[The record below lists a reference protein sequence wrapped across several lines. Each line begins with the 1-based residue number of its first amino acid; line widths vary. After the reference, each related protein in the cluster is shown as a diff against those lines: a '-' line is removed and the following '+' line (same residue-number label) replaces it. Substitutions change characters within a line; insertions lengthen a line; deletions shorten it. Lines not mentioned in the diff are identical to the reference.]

1 MALPVDTAVISNQ
14 QVGAG
19 QRPQRAAQ
27 VEFADMAQ
35 QPSADILQRLLVAK
49 HLLAANSE
57 QLTPNSDAAAVARM
71 VLAAPD
77 AAELAIAAIAS
88 HLNVAGL
95 TDRMLLT
102 DYAPKIE
109 AQTGEPL
116 SGSDYLR
123 QLNRVRVGFKHD
135 GVLPD
140 ARTWYRV
147 IDKVWSRMDDWCRAY
162 LGVALDDVDLE
173 QLLTDAEVKALYESA
188 KAHHAARGYREALEA
203 LGRALYRQLGEFPGM
218 PWPTVGKKS
227 TEDALMLAPFG
238 VRPSDFLTLQ
248 DFLPHVYFNW
258 AEEEVTVEWDR
269 RANGHEGNWTEANV
283 RFCLDTFLDLAL
295 KIQHAPPVPGALPF
309 EIVFDDV
316 ITPKSEKADLFDYQY
331 EPAGNFLI
339 HTMVTGRKIV
349 RTLRRGDRLR
359 CRLAP
364 STAKD
369 KPVTVTVSR
378 SRAR

>member
-116 SGSDYLR
+116 SGSYYLR
-123 QLNRVRVGFKHD
+123 QLNRVRVGFQHD

-140 ARTWYRV
+140 AR
-147 IDKVWSRMDDWCRAY
+147 
-162 LGVALDDVDLE
+162 
-173 QLLTDAEVKALYESA
+173 
-188 KAHHAARGYREALEA
+188 
-203 LGRALYRQLGEFPGM
+203 
-218 PWPTVGKKS
+218 
-227 TEDALMLAPFG
+227 
-238 VRPSDFLTLQ
+238 
-248 DFLPHVYFNW
+248 
-258 AEEEVTVEWDR
+258 
-269 RANGHEGNWTEANV
+269 
-283 RFCLDTFLDLAL
+283 
-295 KIQHAPPVPGALPF
+295 
-309 EIVFDDV
+309 
-316 ITPKSEKADLFDYQY
+316 
-331 EPAGNFLI
+331 
-339 HTMVTGRKIV
+339 
-349 RTLRRGDRLR
+349 
-359 CRLAP
+359 
-364 STAKD
+364 
-369 KPVTVTVSR
+369 
-378 SRAR
+378 